1 MIMAIENAKKRN
13 LKAWVLKSGK
23 LKEQDIGKYENVFI
37 EGLQEVEAFLKKEK
51 LV

>member
-1 MIMAIENAKKRN
+1 M
-13 LKAWVLKSGK
+13 KSGK
-23 LKEQDIGKYENVFI
+23 LKEQDVSKYENVFF